1 MKRLPTRLRYY
12 PILGFVAGVFLLST
26 MGCAA
31 NGGLPNITKEDYGSK
46 PPKQSVVIGT
56 LDVKEP
62 KEMGLRMPKLVSA
75 GNTFFLSKTSP
86 AGGDSANLFHTV
98 AWGEGGYFYVL
109 LDPGKYTIVRISG
122 PITTLTRSGNFSI
135 PVDLSFEVPENKVIY
150 IGVIEVKFT
159 LTMGGRVEDL
169 MVTVLDKYDGA
180 VQKFREK
187 YPLIG
192 QPVEN
197 RVIKTE

>member
-1 MKRLPTRLRYY
+1 MERTPVSGRSQA
-12 PILGFVAGVFLLST
+12 VCFLLVAAVA
-26 MGCAA
+26 MAAGCASQ
-31 NGGLPNITKEDYGSK
+31 GGLKNISKESYESK
-46 PPKQSVVIGT
+46 PSAQTLVIGT

-75 GNTFFLSKTSP
+75 GNTFVLSKTSP
-86 AGGDSANLFHTV
+86 AGGDSANLFHDV

-109 LDPGKYTIVRISG
+109 LDPGKYTIVRING

-135 PVDLSFEVPENKVIY
+135 PVDLPFEVPENKVIY

-159 LTMGGRVEDL
+159 LTMAGRIEDL
-169 MVTVLDKYDGA
+169 KVTVLDKYDDA
-180 VQKFREK
+180 VKKFSEK
-187 YPLIG
+187 YPFVG

-197 RVIKTE
+197 RVMKTQ